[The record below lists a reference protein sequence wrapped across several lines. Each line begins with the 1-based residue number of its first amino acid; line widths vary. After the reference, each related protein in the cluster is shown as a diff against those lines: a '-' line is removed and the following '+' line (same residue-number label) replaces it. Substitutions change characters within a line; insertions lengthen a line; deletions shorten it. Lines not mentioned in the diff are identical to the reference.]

1 MSFFSTLLEQIAS
14 QRFSEWMAVLCAI
27 TYLLLATRAN
37 PWCWAFGIVSSAF
50 WAYADFTLYK
60 LFIDGGLQIFYIAMG
75 FIGFFQWK
83 YGGEGHSELP
93 VTRLARKWHILIL
106 VAGIP
111 LALVV
116 GRLFD
121 VFTSAESTYLNAF
134 TTVFAV
140 VTTFLAVRKKLENW
154 IYWFIIDSLNVVL
167 YWTQGGYLIAL
178 LFVAYL
184 VIVVFGF
191 FSWRGKL
198 VIATNLD

>member
-14 QRFSEWMAVLCAI
+14 QRFSEWMAVVCAI
-27 TYLLLATRAN
+27 IYLLLATRAN
-37 PWCWAFGIVSSAF
+37 PWCWAFGIIGSAF
-50 WAYADFTLYK
+50 WAYADFALYK

-83 YGGEGHSELP
+83 YGGEGHGELP
-93 VTRLARKWHILIL
+93 VTRLAWKWHIPIW

-111 LALVV
+111 LSLVV

-121 VFTSAESTYLNAF
+121 VYTSAESTYLNAF

-140 VTTFLAVRKKLENW
+140 ITTFLAVRKKLENW

-167 YWTQGGYLIAL
+167 YWTQGGFLIAL

-191 FSWRGKL
+191 FSWRRKVVVL
-198 VIATNLD
+198 